1 LYRRRPTAYAA
12 ATDDD
17 TQAAPNGDRVSSSG
31 ASAPRGAAAEEEV
44 APEAPAARREPRSR
58 LGPLAKWLMVGS
70 STAGAQETHGHH
82 TYPWWKVM
90 CLTGVD
96 YFSTLGYQP
105 GIAFLAAGVLS
116 PVATFILVVVTLA
129 VALPTYRQVAKYSPH
144 GQGSIAM
151 LEELLPRWR
160 GKVFV
165 LVLLGFALTD
175 FIITITLSAADATAH
190 IVENPLMPHWMD
202 QPVAVTLVLVAFLGA
217 VFLKGFR
224 EAIGLAVFIVVAYL
238 ILNAVVLGVCAYQI
252 LVQQPHLVSSWRQAL
267 VTQHVNP
274 VMMLAAAALLFP
286 KLALGLSGF
295 ETGVAVMPLVRG
307 TAGDTEESPQGR
319 IRNTKKLLMTAALI
333 MSVYLIGSSLATT
346 LLIPP
351 EAFAK
356 GGEANGRALAYLAHH
371 YLGHR
376 FGTVYDVSTIVIL
389 WFAGASAMAGLLN
402 LVPRYLP
409 PYGMAPEWARATRP
423 MVLVFT
429 GIAFAVTV
437 IFRADVDAQGGAYA
451 TGVLFLMTSASVAV
465 TIAHR
470 GQRSQW
476 AFALMTL
483 IFGYTLLANVFERPD
498 GVKIASFFIVSI
510 IAASLLSRAIRST
523 ELRITSV
530 DLSPQARAFLDEV
543 APHDIRIIAHR
554 PDKRTE
560 EEYERKERQAR
571 EDHSLDQGEPVVFLE
586 VGQGDA
592 SDFQE
597 EIYVRGV
604 RVGAHRILRC
614 KSPAIPNA
622 IAALLVHL
630 RDRTGRIPHA
640 YFGWTEGNPIA
651 YVLKYLFL
659 GEGDTAPVTREVLRR
674 TIRDPLERPRI
685 HVG

>member
-1 LYRRRPTAYAA
+1 MESQRDPLPSDPDEEPAEDVKQSAPGLMAKIPLPTSH
-12 ATDDD
+12 
-17 TQAAPNGDRVSSSG
+17 APASHHSPLMRWLMDAG
-31 ASAPRGAAAEEEV
+31 ASA
-44 APEAPAARREPRSR
+44 
-58 LGPLAKWLMVGS
+58 
-70 STAGAQETHGHH
+70 HGHDH
-82 TYPWWKVM
+82 PVYPWWKVM

-105 GIAFLAAGVLS
+105 GIAFLAAGILS
-116 PVATFILVVVTLA
+116 PVATLILVAVTLF
-129 VALPTYRQVAKYSPH
+129 VALPVYRQVAGYSAH

-190 IVENPLMPHWMD
+190 IIENPLVPHWLNH
-202 QPVAVTLVLVAFLGA
+202 PIAVTLVLLASLGA
-217 VFLKGFR
+217 VFVRGFR
-224 EAIGLAVFIVVAYL
+224 EAIGLAVFIVVIYL
-238 ILNAVVLGVCAYQI
+238 GLNAVLLGVASYQ
-252 LVQQPHLVSSWRQAL
+252 LFFHHREAFDNWRNL
-267 VTQHVNP
+267 LFGVHGHP
-274 VMMLAAAALLFP
+274 LMMIGAATLLFP

-307 TAGDTEESPQGR
+307 GEDDPPDSPTGR
-319 IRNTKKLLMTAALI
+319 IHNTRALLLTAAVT
-333 MSVYLIGSSLATT
+333 MSVFLIGSSLCTT
-346 LLIPP
+346 LLIPA

-356 GGEANGRALAYLAHH
+356 GGEANGRALAFLAHEL
-371 YLGHR
+371 LGAN
-376 FGTVYDVSTIVIL
+376 FGTVYDVVTIIIL

-423 MVLVFT
+423 LVMVFT
-429 GIAFAVTV
+429 AIAFVVTL
-437 IFRADVDAQGGAYA
+437 IFKADVDAQGGAYA

-465 TIAHR
+465 TIAHWEK
-470 GQRSQW
+470 SSKW
-476 AFALMTL
+476 MYLLMTL
-483 IFGYTLLANVFERPD
+483 IFLFTLVENVKERPD
-498 GVKIASFFIVSI
+498 GVKIASFFIVAMVS
-510 IAASLLSRAIRST
+510 ASMFSRAIRST

-530 DLSPQARAFLDEV
+530 ELSPNAQGFVDEIV
-543 APHDIRIIAHR
+543 AEDVRIIAHR

-560 EEYERKERQAR
+560 QEYDKKEQQAR
-571 EDHSLDQGEPVVFLE
+571 DDHSLDKGESVLFLE
-586 VGQGDA
+586 VTQGDA
-592 SDFQE
+592 SEFRE

-604 RVGAHRILRC
+604 RVGRHRILRC
-614 KSPAIPNA
+614 KSPAVPNA

-630 RDRTGRIPHA
+630 RDGTGRIPHA
-640 YFGWTEGNPIA
+640 YFGWTEGNPVA

-674 TIRDPLERPRI
+674 AIKNPLERPRI